1 MEKIS
6 FKFGGIDLKKVF
18 IILLLVFFIVSLTTP
33 LIIYKKYTASLT
45 PPQSKIPASLVV
57 EYADGTPLYTPKTTW
72 VDFDDIPTIIKD
84 SIVASEDKRF
94 YQHSGVDPIG
104 IARALFTILTT
115 DELQGGSTIT
125 QQLART
131 LYLNNERTWKRKIKE
146 ALIALW
152 LEQNFSKNEILEMYI
167 NSVYLG
173 NGVYGFP
180 AAAKYYFNKSLEQL
194 TPIEIAMLTATLRSP
209 EKANP
214 QEDLNKDFSKNVLR
228 KMKEAGI
235 INEGEYENAV
245 NNLETKHTQIK
256 NILKNDFDEDLFW
269 IVVTELKELG
279 FELGDLRN
287 GFRVRTTIDK
297 GLQSLLNS
305 SISKDSWAGLIVEY
319 TTGKIRAAY
328 GLGIINGRR
337 QIGSTIKPFYYYLAF
352 MAGYNSD
359 DVLEDKPIKI
369 GSWTP
374 ENFDKTFR
382 GQVTLEDALAHS
394 LNIPS
399 INLFMKLGQGKVT
412 NFLKN
417 TLMISG
423 FYPNDA
429 TLALGTLETSLID
442 VAQGYTAIFTGGSVI
457 RPRIVE
463 YVKDKNGQLYYSY
476 TPNLINVV
484 KAPKDLDKRTPLEA
498 SILMLR
504 AMEKVVTSGTSRSAQ
519 MPGRKIYGK
528 SGSAENNAWFVGGDG
543 KYIFILARD
552 NVKQV
557 SGLVVTPLWKEI
569 ALKTEIGYTPISLP
583 INISVSRFR
592 NDAKEPSSGSDLTIA
607 ETKTENPT
615 NPESTTQAEEVAN
628 PQSSG
633 TSSQESY
640 SAGNKIT
647 ELLNR
652 IRKEQIS
659 VKEIVEIVQ
668 SLPESDRKTVLSEIN
683 SISPEIA
690 SEVYRQINEGTKNDF

>member
-1 MEKIS
+1 
-6 FKFGGIDLKKVF
+6 LKKVF
-18 IILLLVFFIVSLTTP
+18 ILVLIIFFLCSFTTP
-33 LIIYKKYTASLT
+33 LVIYQKFTTNLTA
-45 PPQSKIPASLVV
+45 PQNKIPASLIV
-57 EYADGTPLYTPKTTW
+57 EYADGTPLYNPKTAW
-72 VDFDDIPTIIKD
+72 VDFDDVPTLVKD
-84 SIVASEDKRF
+84 SIVASEDRRF

-104 IARALFTILTT
+104 IARALFTIITT
-115 DELQGGSTIT
+115 DEVQGGSTIT

-131 LYLNNERTWKRKIKE
+131 LYLTQERTWKRKVKE
-146 ALIALW
+146 AFIALW

-180 AAAKYYFNKSLEQL
+180 AASKYYFNKTLDQL
-194 TPIEIAMLTATLRSP
+194 TEVEVAMLTATLRSP

-214 QEDLNKDFSKNVLR
+214 LTNLNKDFTKNVLR

-235 INEGEYENAV
+235 IPESNYKHAIESLPSIHTQSNKSAV
-245 NNLETKHTQIK
+245 NM
-256 NILKNDFDEDLFW
+256 FDQDLFW
-269 IVVTELKELG
+269 IVVTELKEMG

-297 GLQSLLNS
+297 NLQSILAS
-305 SISKDSWAGLIVEY
+305 SITKDSWAGLIVEY

-359 DVLEDKPIKI
+359 DKLEDNPIKI
-369 GSWTP
+369 GKWSP
-374 ENFDKTFR
+374 ENFDKIFR
-382 GQVTLEDALAHS
+382 GEVTIEYALAHS

-399 INLFMKLGQGKVT
+399 INLFMKLGQGKVV

-442 VAQGYTAIFTGGSVI
+442 VAQGYSAIFTGGNVI
-457 RPRIVE
+457 KPRIVE
-463 YVKDKNGQLYYSY
+463 YVKDKNGHLYYSY
-476 TPNLINVV
+476 TPNLMNVV
-484 KAPKDLDKRTPLEA
+484 KAPKDMDKRTPFEA

-552 NVKQV
+552 NVKEV
-557 SGLVVTPLWKEI
+557 SGLVVTPKWKEI

-583 INISVSRFR
+583 LNIEVTHFKKENQQNILLPIQVATETENTPENISSSNNEETSIFDRLF
-592 NDAKEPSSGSDLTIA
+592 PSSTDREPAQEIEEQSAMSNNEELDSEVDEILTLVRQNEIA
-607 ETKTENPT
+607 VDNVVDFLRKVS
-615 NPESTTQAEEVAN
+615 PEKRRA
-628 PQSSG
+628 
-633 TSSQESY
+633 
-640 SAGNKIT
+640 
-647 ELLNR
+647 
-652 IRKEQIS
+652 
-659 VKEIVEIVQ
+659 
-668 SLPESDRKTVLSEIN
+668 VLSEIN
-683 SISPEIA
+683 SISQDFA
-690 SEVYRQINEGTKNDF
+690 SEVYDRLLKEGIEF